1 MPSEEQTVESRVLL
15 SWRHNIRF
23 GTWPCQVLTH
33 LLGVP
38 LWCEREGR
46 TAQNRP
52 KISSKPDPRA
62 IFCSVTAQYKRGGKP
77 AIQNRLCWEVESYM
91 ATVVFVV
98 SVSKRGCRGTLFF
111 WPCLPIKQNLKRS
124 SHDVVEIFYK
134 QKKYNNTCD
143 NV

>member
-1 MPSEEQTVESRVLL
+1 MSSREGITQQQQCAM
-15 SWRHNIRF
+15 SNGAAASIRF

-46 TAQNRP
+46 TAQNRH

-111 WPCLPIKQNLKRS
+111 WSCSPIKQNLKRS
-124 SHDVVEIFYK
+124 SHDVVHAPCRRAYS
-134 QKKYNNTCD
+134 QLGS
-143 NV
+143 